1 MAEATRKRRTILIGA
16 TATALGLLV
25 VALVFFLR
33 LGARVDD
40 IGASRFGMQMLEM
53 PNGRQLYA
61 KREVRGQNFDVV
73 ALSANANPCEPANPE
88 TDLIF
93 RYDGNPLM
101 ISRSGDD
108 LIVLRTGSYEEPKQR
123 IPNLEVK
130 QVQSDSAAP
139 KVTGVENTQSINIPL
154 QFARRGTDQCV
165 HE

>member
-1 MAEATRKRRTILIGA
+1 MAEATKKRRTVLIWA
-16 TATALGLLV
+16 ASTTLGLLL

-40 IGASRFGMQMLEM
+40 IGTSRFGMQTIEM

-73 ALSANANPCEPANPE
+73 AISGNANPCEPANPGM
-88 TDLIF
+88 DLIF

-101 ISRSGDD
+101 ISRSGDN
-108 LIVLRTGSYEEPKQR
+108 LIVLRTGAYEEPKQR

-130 QVQSDSAAP
+130 HVQSGSAAP
-139 KVTGVENTQSINIPL
+139 KVTEAGNLQSINIPL

-165 HE
+165 RE